1 MRIEEIDKNFLPPSL
16 PAGVE
21 LEYFSVREAP
31 FKVWGLMDEGDTF
44 RRLPVSVAKASNSGV
59 EFLGEH
65 SAGGRVTFRT
75 DSRCVAI
82 SVKTYNVARFA
93 HFPTCGASGFDLYED
108 NRTFLGSYLPPYLV
122 EDGYGR
128 VITGLGDKKMRN
140 LMLNW
145 PLYTAVSE
153 LYIGIEKGAKL
164 EAYNPYLDI
173 PPIVYY
179 GSSITQGGCA
189 CRPGN
194 AYQAKISRELSVDHI
209 NLGFSGSAR
218 GEDAMAEHIASLPM
232 SVFVM
237 DYDHNAPSAEHLRN
251 THERF
256 YKIIREKNPDLPI
269 VFVTAPDI
277 GYRISYGKV
286 DSFSERRA
294 IIMENY
300 ARLRAAGD
308 QNLYFIDGAS
318 FYQATD
324 ADYCTVD
331 GCHPNDLG
339 FYRMAIGMMP
349 TLKRILGL

>member
-16 PAGVE
+16 PEGVE

-82 SVKTYNVARFA
+82 SVKTYNVARFS

-189 CRPGN
+189 SRPGN
-194 AYQAKISRELSVDHI
+194 AYQAKISRELSVDHV

-237 DYDHNAPSAEHLRN
+237 DYDHNAPNVQHLID

-256 YKIIREKNPDLPI
+256 YRIIREKNPELPI
-269 VFVTAPDI
+269 IFVTAPNV
-277 GYRISYGKV
+277 YHRPALMP
-286 DSFSERRA
+286 RREV
-294 IIMENY
+294 IMGNY
-300 ARLRAAGD
+300 TRLRAEGD
-308 QNLYFIDGAS
+308 KNLYFIDGAS
-318 FYQATD
+318 FFQGID

-339 FYRMAIGMMP
+339 FYRMAMGMLP
-349 TLKRILGL
+349 TLKRILKL

>member
-16 PAGVE
+16 PEGVE

-179 GSSITQGGCA
+179 GSSITQGG
-189 CRPGN
+189 
-194 AYQAKISRELSVDHI
+194 
-209 NLGFSGSAR
+209 
-218 GEDAMAEHIASLPM
+218 
-232 SVFVM
+232 
-237 DYDHNAPSAEHLRN
+237 
-251 THERF
+251 
-256 YKIIREKNPDLPI
+256 
-269 VFVTAPDI
+269 
-277 GYRISYGKV
+277 
-286 DSFSERRA
+286 
-294 IIMENY
+294 
-300 ARLRAAGD
+300 
-308 QNLYFIDGAS
+308 
-318 FYQATD
+318 
-324 ADYCTVD
+324 
-331 GCHPNDLG
+331 
-339 FYRMAIGMMP
+339 
-349 TLKRILGL
+349 